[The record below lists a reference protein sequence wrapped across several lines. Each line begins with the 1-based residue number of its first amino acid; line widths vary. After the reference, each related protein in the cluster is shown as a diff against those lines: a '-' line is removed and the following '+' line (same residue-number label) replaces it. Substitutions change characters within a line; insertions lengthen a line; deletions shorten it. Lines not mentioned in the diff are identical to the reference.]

1 MSRYRVSV
9 DIGGTFTDFVV
20 HDEEQGYA
28 FTGKVLS
35 TPDDPARGVITG
47 LTGLIDDLSNI
58 AFLVHGTTVG
68 LNAFLER
75 RGERVLLMTTAGFRD
90 VYTIARGDRKRLY
103 ALQYRKPEPLIPP
116 HDIHSVRERVRWDG
130 SVQEELHSEDFE
142 PIIEKIQAEGIKAV
156 AICFLHA
163 YVNPEHEL
171 QARKLLQE
179 LVGAGVEQGRDGEL
193 ASARNGVG
201 TTRSINR
208 HSTAVALPGLSISL
222 SHEIAR
228 EWREYERSSSAV
240 LNAYVAPIVERYL
253 SSLESQAR
261 ERGLRST
268 LYVMQSNGGVMTAS
282 AARSLPIQT
291 FLSGPVGGTIGGQA
305 LSQALN
311 RPNLLCVDMGG
322 TSFDA
327 SLIINGQPS
336 FSTETALEG
345 LPVLMSLV
353 DIHTIGA
360 GGGSLAWLEAGA
372 LRVGPRS
379 AGADPGPACYGL
391 GGTQPTVTDANLFLG
406 RMNPDYFLGGR
417 MNLDRQAAEKA
428 IRSVADQLE
437 LTAEALAEGML
448 VVINARM
455 ADAMRTITV
464 RQGIDPREY
473 SLVAFGGAGPMH
485 AAALAEELDIKEVI
499 VPWAPG
505 TFSAWG
511 MLQTN
516 VRHDLTQTFYQT
528 MQATTPEDLE
538 GVYGQLEEQGREIL
552 RGEDVPD
559 EQVGFLRTADMRYIG
574 QEYSVNVSTSFDD
587 GENGL
592 EAITARF
599 HEAYKTRYG
608 HSTPGAPIEFVNL
621 RVAAFGKLER
631 HTAGFRPA
639 KGDQSYDTG
648 TREVI
653 FHGQAVPTKFYRRDR
668 LPIGVALAGPH
679 VIEEET
685 ATTIVPPG
693 WVSRVDELSNIII
706 TRKES

>member
-1 MSRYRVSV
+1 MQRYDETGEEGKMSRYRVSI

-20 HDEEQGYA
+20 HDEEKGHA

-47 LTGLIDDLSNI
+47 LTGLIDDLGDIS
-58 AFLVHGTTVG
+58 FLVHGTTVG

-75 RGERVLLMTTAGFRD
+75 RGTRVLLVTTAGFRD

-116 HDIHSVRERVRWDG
+116 HDVHTVRERIRWNG
-130 SVQEELHSEDFE
+130 LVQEALHVEDFE
-142 PIIEKIQAEGIKAV
+142 AIVEKIQAERIKAV

-163 YVNPEHEL
+163 YINPEHEI
-171 QARKLLQE
+171 QARKILQE
-179 LVGAGVEQGRDGEL
+179 RV
-193 ASARNGVG
+193 
-201 TTRSINR
+201 
-208 HSTAVALPGLSISL
+208 PGLSVSL

-228 EWREYERSSSAV
+228 EWREYERTSSTV
-240 LNAYVAPIVERYL
+240 LNAYIAPIIERYL
-253 SSLESQAR
+253 GRLESQVGD
-261 ERGLRST
+261 RGLRTT
-268 LYVMQSNGGVMTAS
+268 LYVMQSNGGVMTS
-282 AARSLPIQT
+282 PAARSLPIQT
-291 FLSGPVGGTIGGQA
+291 MLSGPVGGTIGGQA
-305 LSQALN
+305 LSEMLR

-336 FSTETALEG
+336 FSTETSLEG

-379 AGADPGPACYGL
+379 AGADPGPACYGQD
-391 GGTQPTVTDANLFLG
+391 GTQPTVTDANLFLG
-406 RMNPDYFLGGR
+406 RMNPEYFLGGH
-417 MNLDRQAAEKA
+417 MKLDKLAAATA
-428 IRSVADQLE
+428 IRNVADQLS
-437 LTAEALAEGML
+437 LSAEALAEGML
-448 VVINARM
+448 AIINAKM

-464 RQGIDPREY
+464 KQGIDPREY

-485 AAALAEELDIKEVI
+485 AVALAEELEIREVI

-516 VRHDLTQTFYQT
+516 VRHDLTQTFYKA
-528 MQATTPEDLE
+528 MDNARFEELDA
-538 GVYGQLEEQGREIL
+538 VYAKLEEQGKDIL
-552 RGEDVPD
+552 KGEDIPED
-559 EQVGFLRTADMRYIG
+559 QMGFVRTADMRYIG
-574 QEYSVNVSTSFDD
+574 QEYSVNVWVSEEGANAMQDLDT
-587 GENGL
+587 
-592 EAITARF
+592 ITTLF
-599 HEAYKTRYG
+599 HNAYKTRYG

-621 RVAAFGKLER
+621 RVAAFGKLDR
-631 HTAGFRPA
+631 RMAGFHPA
-639 KGDQSYDTG
+639 IGDRQYQTG
-648 TREVI
+648 TQDII
-653 FHGQAVPTKFYRRDR
+653 FEGKIQRASIYRRDQ
-668 LPIGVALAGPH
+668 LPSGIAFPGPL

-685 ATTIVPPG
+685 ATTVVPPG
-693 WVSRVDELSNIII
+693 WVAKVDELGNIII
-706 TRKES
+706 TEKES

>member
-35 TPDDPARGVITG
+35 TPDDPARGVISG
-47 LTGLIDDLSNI
+47 LTGLIYGLGNI

-75 RGERVLLMTTAGFRD
+75 RGARVLLVTTAGFRD
-90 VYTIARGDRKRLY
+90 VYTIARGDRKKLY

-116 HDIHSVRERVRWDG
+116 HDIYTVRERMRWDG
-130 SVQEELHSEDFE
+130 SIQEELHREDFE
-142 PIIEKIQAEGIKAV
+142 PIIEKIQAEDIKAV

-163 YVNPEHEL
+163 YVNPKHEL

-179 LVGAGVEQGRDGEL
+179 R
-193 ASARNGVG
+193 
-201 TTRSINR
+201 
-208 HSTAVALPGLSISL
+208 LPGLSLSL

-228 EWREYERSSSAV
+228 EWRDYERSSSAV

-253 SSLESQAR
+253 SSLESQVR

-268 LYVMQSNGGVMTAS
+268 LYVMQSNGGVMTAA

-305 LSQALN
+305 LSQALK

-345 LPVLMSLV
+345 LPVLMALV

-417 MNLDRQAAEKA
+417 MGLDRQAAEKA
-428 IRSVADQLE
+428 IRSVADHLE

-448 VVINARM
+448 AVINARM

-499 VPWAPG
+499 IPWAPG

-528 MQATTPEDLE
+528 MQATTLEDLE
-538 GVYGQLEEQGREIL
+538 GVYGQLEEQGRQIL
-552 RGEDVPD
+552 RGEEVPE
-559 EQVGFLRTADMRYIG
+559 EQMGFLRTADMRYIG
-574 QEYSVNVSTSFDD
+574 QEYSVNVQVSFED
-587 GENGL
+587 GEDGL
-592 EAITARF
+592 GAINARF
-599 HEAYKTRYG
+599 HDAYKTRYG

-639 KGDQSYDTG
+639 KGHQSPDTG
-648 TREVI
+648 TRDVI

-668 LPIGVALAGPH
+668 LSTGIALAGPH

-685 ATTIVPPG
+685 ATTVVPPG
-693 WVSRVDELSNIII
+693 WISRIDALGNIII

>member
-20 HDEEQGYA
+20 HDQEKEYA

-35 TPDDPARGVITG
+35 TPDDPAGGVITG
-47 LTGLIDDLSNI
+47 LTDLIDDLGTI

-75 RGERVLLMTTAGFRD
+75 RGSRVLLVTTAGFRD
-90 VYTIARGDRKRLY
+90 VYTIARGDRKKLY

-116 HDIHSVRERVRWDG
+116 HDIYTVRERVRWDG
-130 SVQEELHSEDFE
+130 SVQEKLHSEDFE
-142 PIIEKIQAEGIKAV
+142 PIIEKLHTEGIKAV
-156 AICFLHA
+156 AVCFLHA
-163 YVNPEHEL
+163 YVNPDHEL
-171 QARKLLQE
+171 QARELLQQR
-179 LVGAGVEQGRDGEL
+179 V
-193 ASARNGVG
+193 
-201 TTRSINR
+201 
-208 HSTAVALPGLSISL
+208 PGLSISL

-228 EWREYERSSSAV
+228 EWREYERSSSAA

-253 SSLESQAR
+253 SSLEGQVR
-261 ERGLRST
+261 EQGLRST
-268 LYVMQSNGGVMTAS
+268 LYVMQSNGGVMTAA

-305 LSQALN
+305 LSQVLN

-345 LPVLMSLV
+345 LPALMSLV

-406 RMNPDYFLGGR
+406 RMNPDYFLGGH
-417 MNLDRQAAEKA
+417 MKLDRQAAEKA
-428 IRSVADQLE
+428 MRGVADQLG
-437 LTAEALAEGML
+437 LAPEALAEGML
-448 VVINARM
+448 AVVNARM

-473 SLVAFGGAGPMH
+473 FLVAFGGAGPMH
-485 AAALAEELDIKEVI
+485 AVALAEELDIKEVI

-516 VRHDLTQTFYQT
+516 VRHDLTQTFYQS
-528 MQATTPEDLE
+528 MQATTLEDLE
-538 GVYGQLEEQGREIL
+538 GMYEQIEEQGRAIL
-552 RGEDVPD
+552 CAEEVPD
-559 EQVGFLRTADMRYIG
+559 EQMGYLRTADMRYIG
-574 QEYSVNVSTSFDD
+574 QEYSVNVPISFASRED
-587 GENGL
+587 GL
-592 EAITARF
+592 EAIAARF

-631 HTAGFRPA
+631 RTVSFRPA
-639 KGDQSYDTG
+639 KEVQGYETG
-648 TREVI
+648 TRDVI
-653 FHGQAVPTKFYRRDR
+653 FQAQVVPTKFYRRDR
-668 LPIGVALAGPH
+668 LPIGIRLAGPH

-685 ATTIVPPG
+685 ATTVIPPG
-693 WVSRVDELSNIII
+693 WISTVDELGNILI
-706 TRKES
+706 TRKER

>member
-20 HDEEQGYA
+20 HDQEQGYA

-35 TPDDPARGVITG
+35 TPTDPARGVITG
-47 LTGLIDDLSNI
+47 LTGLIDDLSTI
-58 AFLVHGTTVG
+58 DFLVHGTTVG

-75 RGERVLLMTTAGFRD
+75 RGSRVLLITTAGFRD
-90 VYTIARGDRKRLY
+90 VYTIARGDRKKLY

-116 HDIHSVRERVRWDG
+116 HDIHTVHERVRWDG
-130 SVQEELHSEDFE
+130 SVQEKLHSEDFE
-142 PIIEKIQAEGIKAV
+142 PIIEKLQTEGIKAV

-179 LVGAGVEQGRDGEL
+179 RV
-193 ASARNGVG
+193 
-201 TTRSINR
+201 
-208 HSTAVALPGLSISL
+208 PGLSISL

-228 EWREYERSSSAV
+228 EWREYERSSSTV

-253 SSLESQAR
+253 SSLEGQAR

-282 AARSLPIQT
+282 AARGLPIQT

-305 LSQALN
+305 LSQLLN

-336 FSTETALEG
+336 FSSETALEG
-345 LPVLMSLV
+345 LPILMSLV

-406 RMNPDYFLGGR
+406 RMNPDYFLGGH
-417 MNLDRQAAEKA
+417 MKLDRQLAGKA
-428 IRSVADQLE
+428 IGSVADQLG
-437 LTAEALAEGML
+437 LTSEALAEGML
-448 VVINARM
+448 AVVNARM

-464 RQGIDPREY
+464 KQGIDPREY
-473 SLVAFGGAGPMH
+473 SLLAFGGAGPMH
-485 AAALAEELDIKEVI
+485 AVALAKELDINEVI
-499 VPWAPG
+499 IPWAPG

-516 VRHDLTQTFYQT
+516 VRHDLTRTFYQT
-528 MQATTPEDLE
+528 LQETSASSLE
-538 GVYGQLEEQGREIL
+538 SMYGQIEEQGRATLYAE
-552 RGEDVPD
+552 EVPA
-559 EQVGFLRTADMRYIG
+559 EQMGFQRSADMRYIG
-574 QEYSVNVSTSFDD
+574 QEYSVNVPVSSTIDED
-587 GENGL
+587 GL
-592 EAITARF
+592 EALTARF
-599 HEAYKTRYG
+599 HDAYKTRYG

-621 RVAAFGKLER
+621 RVAASGKLER
-631 HTAGFRPA
+631 RTASFRPA
-639 KGDQSYDTG
+639 KEQEGYEAS

-653 FHGQAVPTKFYRRDR
+653 FEGQAVPTKFYRRDR
-668 LPIGVALAGPH
+668 LPAGTRLTGPH

-685 ATTIVPPG
+685 ATTVVPPG
-693 WVSRVDELSNIII
+693 WISRVDELGNIII
-706 TRKES
+706 TPKEG

>member
-47 LTGLIDDLSNI
+47 LTGLIYDLGNI

-75 RGERVLLMTTAGFRD
+75 RGARVLLVTTAGFRD
-90 VYTIARGDRKRLY
+90 VYTIARGDRKKLY

-116 HDIHSVRERVRWDG
+116 HDIYTVRERMRWDG
-130 SVQEELHSEDFE
+130 SIQEELHSEDFE
-142 PIIEKIQAEGIKAV
+142 PIIEKIQAEDIKAV
-156 AICFLHA
+156 AICFLHS

-179 LVGAGVEQGRDGEL
+179 LVGSGAERSGDGAL
-193 ASARNGVG
+193 AAAR
-201 TTRSINR
+201 
-208 HSTAVALPGLSISL
+208 PGLSISL

-228 EWREYERSSSAV
+228 EWRDYERSSSAV

-253 SSLESQAR
+253 SSLESQVR

-268 LYVMQSNGGVMTAS
+268 LYVMQSNGGVMTAA

-305 LSQALN
+305 LSQALK

-417 MNLDRQAAEKA
+417 MDLDRQAAEKA

-448 VVINARM
+448 AVINARM

-528 MQATTPEDLE
+528 MQATTLEDLE
-538 GVYGQLEEQGREIL
+538 DVYGQLEDQGRQIL
-552 RGEDVPD
+552 RGEEVPD
-559 EQVGFLRTADMRYIG
+559 EHMGFLRTADMRYIG
-574 QEYSVNVSTSFDD
+574 QEYSVNVQVSFEDAVGARGD
-587 GENGL
+587 GEKGEGTCSIN
-592 EAITARF
+592 R
-599 HEAYKTRYG
+599 
-608 HSTPGAPIEFVNL
+608 HSTGCPWAWELLPLASTMPI
-621 RVAAFGKLER
+621 RCA
-631 HTAGFRPA
+631 
-639 KGDQSYDTG
+639 
-648 TREVI
+648 
-653 FHGQAVPTKFYRRDR
+653 
-668 LPIGVALAGPH
+668 
-679 VIEEET
+679 T
-685 ATTIVPPG
+685 ATLPLGLPSSSSTCALPLLGNWSGTLPDFAQRKGIRVPIQERGMSSFMDRQRRRSSIAVIDFP
-693 WVSRVDELSNIII
+693 LA
-706 TRKES
+706 